1 MPILTLDELV
11 TAVRAEIGDST
22 DLAMGVDALPG
33 IRQMLK
39 RIQETYY
46 EDFDWPHLKI
56 YREEAVNAGQNI
68 YTFNS
73 DIDSR
78 RIYGTWVVDNGSWSS
93 LKFGITPELYNS
105 SDPENGET
113 GTVPL
118 CWDYAE
124 NNQFEI
130 WPVPSDSTRV
140 RFRVMKQL
148 APLVAG
154 SDKCELDSNLLI
166 LTAAAELLARA
177 KSSDAQLKL
186 SIATSHYNRLK
197 GRHSQNRMFIN
208 GQPDFKPR
216 AQGRSI
222 RVPSNGSTN
231 GTTGGATGN
240 STPLGLESGELI
252 ITEG

>member
-22 DLAMGVDALPG
+22 DMAMGVDALPG

-39 RIQETYY
+39 RIQETYF

-56 YREEAVNAGQNI
+56 FREEEILAGQNI

-78 RIYGTWVVDNGSWSS
+78 RIYGAWVRDNDTWTD
-93 LKFGITPELYNS
+93 LKYGITPDLYNS
-105 SDPENGET
+105 SDPEEGET
-113 GTVPL
+113 ETVPL
-118 CWDYAE
+118 RWDFTE

-130 WPVPSDSTRV
+130 WPVPSDATRI

-148 APLVAG
+148 APLVA
-154 SDKCELDSNLLI
+154 STDACELDSNLLI

-177 KSSDAQLKL
+177 KSADAQLKL

-197 GRHSQNRMFIN
+197 GRFIKTRMFVN
-208 GQPDFKPR
+208 GQSDNEERPKNWT
-216 AQGRSI
+216 I
-222 RVPSNGSTN
+222 RVPQ
-231 GTTGGATGN
+231 
-240 STPLGLESGELI
+240 
-252 ITEG
+252 

>member
-46 EDFDWPHLKI
+46 EDFDWPHLKMF
-56 YREEAVNAGQNI
+56 REEEILSGQNT
-68 YTFNS
+68 YTFNA
-73 DIDSR
+73 DVDSR
-78 RIYGTWVVDNGSWSS
+78 RIFGAWVRDNDTWRPLD
-93 LKFGITPELYNS
+93 FGITPDLYNS
-105 SDPENGET
+105 SDPEEGET
-113 GTVPL
+113 ETTPIR
-118 CWDYAE
+118 WDFAE

-130 WPVPSDSTRV
+130 WPVPSDPARI
-140 RFRVMKQL
+140 RFRAMKQL

-197 GRHSQNRMFIN
+197 GRHSQNRMFVN
-208 GQPDFKPR
+208 GQSDFQPR
-216 AQGRSI
+216 SKNWTV
-222 RVPSNGSTN
+222 RVPR
-231 GTTGGATGN
+231 
-240 STPLGLESGELI
+240 
-252 ITEG
+252 

>member
-22 DLAMGVDALPG
+22 NMAMGVDALPG

-56 YREEAVNAGQNI
+56 FREEEIYAGQNI

-73 DIDSR
+73 DVDSR
-78 RIYGTWVVDNGSWSS
+78 RIFGAWAKNNDSWIP
-93 LKFGITPELYNS
+93 LEFGITPEHYNS
-105 SDPENGET
+105 SNPENGDSDT
-113 GTVPL
+113 LPL
-118 CWDYAE
+118 RWDYAE
-124 NNQFEI
+124 ENQFEI
-130 WPVPSDSTRV
+130 WPVPNEDTRI

-148 APLVAG
+148 APLAAG
-154 SDKCELDSNLLI
+154 SNKCELDSNLLI

-177 KSSDAQLKL
+177 KSEDAQLKL

-197 GRHSQNRMFIN
+197 GRYFKSRMFVN
-208 GQPDFKPR
+208 GKSDWDTS
-216 AQGRSI
+216 GRSGRSRI
-222 RVPSNGSTN
+222 IIGST
-231 GTTGGATGN
+231 GKTAT
-240 STPLGLESGELI
+240 SSPI
-252 ITEG
+252 DTEGGDIIVTEG